1 MLVLSGLMSGS
12 LLWSARAQEAP
23 IGPSSPPTTAP
34 PELNQSESVNPNAGA
49 PRLKAA
55 KPEEKPGETKEFP
68 AGVDEILKM
77 LQAGVSTNVIKA
89 YIETS
94 PVAYNLGAGDIIA
107 LKKHG
112 VPDDLTTAMVTRG
125 GTLRAQASQSGNLK
139 AFPVVYPG
147 RNRSY
152 GMLDPEGYDYFQ
164 YYYLYPRT
172 LAEANQRFY
181 APNGSSLVFAPY
193 GHGFFGPR
201 PFQPLSPSAFRPR

>member
-1 MLVLSGLMSGS
+1 MSGS
-12 LLWSARAQEAP
+12 LLWGMRAQDAP
-23 IGPSSPPTTAP
+23 VGPGSPPAVTP
-34 PELNQSESVNPNAGA
+34 PELKQSESVNPNAGA
-49 PRLKAA
+49 PRLKEA
-55 KPEEKPGETKEFP
+55 KPEEKPGETREFP

-107 LKKHG
+107 LKKRG
-112 VPDDLTTAMVTRG
+112 VPDELTTSMVTRG
-125 GTLRAQASQSGNLK
+125 ATLRAQPSQSGNLRS
-139 AFPVVYPG
+139 FPVVYPG

-172 LAEANQRFY
+172 LAEANQRLY
-181 APNGSSLVFAPY
+181 APYGSSFGFAPY
-193 GHGFFGPR
+193 GYGLYGPR